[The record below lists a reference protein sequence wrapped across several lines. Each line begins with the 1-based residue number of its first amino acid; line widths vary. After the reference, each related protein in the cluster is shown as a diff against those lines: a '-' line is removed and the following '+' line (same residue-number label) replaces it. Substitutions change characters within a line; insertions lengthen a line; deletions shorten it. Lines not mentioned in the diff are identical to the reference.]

1 MERKNIEEE
10 MTPNIITFLSDM
22 VNEIFT
28 IVGLAYIP
36 LIVTIIFRA
45 GRLRG
50 LTDEN
55 MAERLGDL
63 CFDTLLEEI
72 NKQIEG
78 LLQIYFNNA
87 LVLPPGKRIQ
97 DIATHLHHDSE
108 SLEQLSTILKNLTEL
123 GLQSQEFQQIIL
135 FLSQ

>member
-1 MERKNIEEE
+1 
-10 MTPNIITFLSDM
+10 MTPNILTFLSEM
-22 VNEIFT
+22 VNERFT

-36 LIVTIIFRA
+36 LIVNIIFRA

-63 CFDTLLEEI
+63 CFDTLREEI
-72 NKQIEG
+72 KKKIEG
-78 LLQIYFNNA
+78 LLQIYFHNA
-87 LVLPPGKRIQ
+87 FVLPPGKRIQ
-97 DIATHLHHDSE
+97 DIVTHLHHDSE
-108 SLEQLSTILKNLTEL
+108 SLEQLLTILKNLTEL

>member
-1 MERKNIEEE
+1 
-10 MTPNIITFLSDM
+10 MTPNILTFLSEM

-36 LIVTIIFRA
+36 LIVNIIFRA

-63 CFDTLLEEI
+63 CFDTLREEI
-72 NKQIEG
+72 KKQIEG

-97 DIATHLHHDSE
+97 DIDCNPPSSRFRVFGATLDHFSE
-108 SLEQLSTILKNLTEL
+108 SY
-123 GLQSQEFQQIIL
+123 
-135 FLSQ
+135 

>member
-1 MERKNIEEE
+1 
-10 MTPNIITFLSDM
+10 MTPNILTFLSEM

-36 LIVTIIFRA
+36 LIVNIIFRA

-63 CFDTLLEEI
+63 CFDTLREEI
-72 NKQIEG
+72 KKQIEG
-78 LLQIYFNNA
+78 LLQIYFHNA

-108 SLEQLSTILKNLTEL
+108 SLEQLLTILKNLTEL